1 MSEKAKL
8 SSYDI
13 SVPFPL
19 QTMDATS
26 FLAEQAV
33 NASNALKANG
43 IVTDSYTGRTAR
55 YIAAF
60 RGKTPVFAICYR
72 EKTVRQL
79 ALSYGVFPIFQEIR
93 KTTRI
98 YLVAALKM
106 LKQRSLLKCED
117 TIIYLS
123 SSFGV
128 AGGTTFLEINKVDT
142 IINNADHFLLPNFPS
157 EE

>member
-1 MSEKAKL
+1 MVFAT
-8 SSYDI
+8 
-13 SVPFPL
+13 PRRP
-19 QTMDATS
+19 ATS
-26 FLAEQAV
+26 NCPIPKVLINGTLAK
-33 NASNALKANG
+33 SHCSDFSGL
-43 IVTDSYTGRTAR
+43 TR

-106 LKQRSLLKCED
+106 LIQRSLLKCED